1 MWFLFSG
8 FRCVFNLKTCSLCVK
23 RSRQRELCVGKSLE
37 SWFCVC
43 VCVCVKQER
52 HCLAG
57 LPEHPQ
63 HVARP
68 AGGEVE
74 RPDLQLPAGVGLHPV
89 AHPRL
94 GTLLQWARLRAIA
107 VHALWHCQL
116 TGVWRQH
123 PPSDRQ
129 MGHVGAAAQRF
140 TLLQGGREE

>member
-1 MWFLFSG
+1 M
-8 FRCVFNLKTCSLCVK
+8 CKKKQTK
-23 RSRQRELCVGKSLE
+23 RVVCGKKFGELIL
-37 SWFCVC
+37 C

-94 GTLLQWARLRAIA
+94 GTLLQ
-107 VHALWHCQL
+107 
-116 TGVWRQH
+116 
-123 PPSDRQ
+123 
-129 MGHVGAAAQRF
+129 
-140 TLLQGGREE
+140 